1 METETTDNKKWV
13 NELFTLK
20 NIVLAIIAVFTAW
33 NTYYT
38 TVTKNKLDIATM
50 PDRYGAAFIKPANFR
65 TGQSFEKKGI

>member
-38 TVTKNKLDIATM
+38 TVH
-50 PDRYGAAFIKPANFR
+50 
-65 TGQSFEKKGI
+65 KKQIGHCNHAG